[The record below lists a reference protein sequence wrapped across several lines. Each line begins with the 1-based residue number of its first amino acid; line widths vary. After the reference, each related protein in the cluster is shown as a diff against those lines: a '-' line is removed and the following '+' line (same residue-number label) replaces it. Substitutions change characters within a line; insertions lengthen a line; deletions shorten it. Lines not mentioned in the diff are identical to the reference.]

1 MHTGVYFILFYFIL
15 FYFILHPLRLLGACV
30 FLQQTLFFLSWL
42 VHDHLLGFTPASQIH
57 LCPCLLCD
65 YLGSVPTP
73 PKIAQKNSDGKIH
86 PLSLVNLMLPD
97 LLRNIFCLLEINF
110 KFLNNIFHCHG
121 AVYMFYIKWLYFS
134 GLLLLGLNT
143 IDCKQKY
150 MSLTIDQ
157 IDIITTL
164 KKTVGASLVAQWL
177 RICLPMQ
184 GTRVRA
190 PVWED
195 PTCRGATGPV
205 SHNYWACASGACAPQ
220 RERPPQWEAR
230 APWWRVAPA
239 CHN

>member
-1 MHTGVYFILFYFIL
+1 MTLSCQLLLYLIYQSKKCLASLNIQCILGFILFYFILFYFIL

-121 AVYMFYIKWLYFS
+121 AVYMFYIK
-134 GLLLLGLNT
+134 
-143 IDCKQKY
+143 
-150 MSLTIDQ
+150 
-157 IDIITTL
+157 
-164 KKTVGASLVAQWL
+164 
-177 RICLPMQ
+177 
-184 GTRVRA
+184 
-190 PVWED
+190 
-195 PTCRGATGPV
+195 
-205 SHNYWACASGACAPQ
+205 
-220 RERPPQWEAR
+220 
-230 APWWRVAPA
+230 
-239 CHN
+239 